1 MVLSIAKRQ
10 VTLVKRDCLSWLH
23 FLFLKAFMHSF
34 LGYVVQMP
42 SLMTNFFALFRV
54 ARLRYYWCTLVSFPP
69 VFCSSVC
76 VQYNTWKRKS
86 TKNGEGLG
94 TPIRFGK
101 GKWRET
107 VIYAN
112 VILTEGGQNP
122 VMSFTHKQYLQSWR
136 SENGVQLAMYVS
148 SSYADLDSNI

>member
-1 MVLSIAKRQ
+1 MLQFHWHCSSIGSGLVDRQEASNSGEAGLSELAA
-10 VTLVKRDCLSWLH
+10 

-34 LGYVVQMP
+34 LGYVVQTP

-54 ARLRYYWCTLVSFPP
+54 ARLCYYWCTLVSFPP

-107 VIYAN
+107 VVYAN

-136 SENGVQLAMYVS
+136 GEIGV
-148 SSYADLDSNI
+148 